1 MRHYENKEELKAKIE
16 KSFEKYI
23 AEFEEIPEELKDY
36 HCSEVDRSPAEDLAY
51 QIGWTTLL
59 LQWEEDE
66 KNGRPVK
73 IPSAD
78 FKWNQLSD
86 LYKWFTE
93 MYAEQSLSRLMD
105 LFAKFIH
112 VNTVAPFGTFR
123 IKIRK
128 WKKIVL

>member
-16 KSFEKYI
+16 KFFEKYI

-36 HCSEVDRSPAEDLAY
+36 HCSEVDRSPAENLAY

-66 KNGRPVK
+66 KNECPVK
-73 IPSAD
+73 TPSED
-78 FKWNQLSD
+78 FKWNQLGD

-93 MYAEQSLSRLMD
+93 IYADQSLPRLVD

-112 VNTVAPFGTFR
+112 VNTVVPFGTFR
-123 IKIRK
+123 TKIRK

>member
-23 AEFEEIPEELKDY
+23 AEFEDIPEELKDY
-36 HCSEVDRSPAEDLAY
+36 HCSEVDRSPAENLAY
-51 QIGWTTLL
+51 QVGWTTLL

-73 IPSAD
+73 APSED
-78 FKWNQLSD
+78 FKWNQLGD

-93 MYAEQSLSRLMD
+93 TYADQSLSRLVD
-105 LFAKFIH
+105 LLR
-112 VNTVAPFGTFR
+112 NN
-123 IKIRK
+123 
-128 WKKIVL
+128 VLLIEQMIDSMSEEELFQSHI